1 MVDEEVF
8 VTKLE
13 DVDEFVS
20 DIEEMRGLR
29 RQEYLD
35 DFVLQRAVERTLMN
49 LVQATVDLASHVRR
63 SEGLGPAETSKEEID
78 CLHEAGIVSEETS
91 DKLQEAV
98 GFRNVLAHRYG
109 EIDHDVVYD
118 VLHEDLLWFERFQR
132 EIATWYRDRRDRS

>member
-13 DVDEFVS
+13 HVDEFVS
-20 DIEEMRGLR
+20 DLEEMRGMS

-35 DFVLQRAVERTLMN
+35 DLVVQRAVERTLMN
-49 LVQATVDLASHVRR
+49 LVQATIDLASHVRR
-63 SEGLGPAETSKEEID
+63 SEGLGLAETSKEEID
-78 CLHEAGIVSEETS
+78 CLHDAGIVSEATS
-91 DKLQEAV
+91 EKLQEAV

-118 VLHEDLLWFERFQR
+118 VLHEDLQWFERFQR
-132 EIATWYRDRRDRS
+132 ELATWYRDRRGTT